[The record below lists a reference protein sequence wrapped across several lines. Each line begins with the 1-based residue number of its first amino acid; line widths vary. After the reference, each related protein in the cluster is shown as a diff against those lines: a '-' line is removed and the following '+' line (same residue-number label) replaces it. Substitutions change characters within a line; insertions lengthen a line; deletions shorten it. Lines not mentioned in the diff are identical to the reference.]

1 MKLVELATS
10 ASLLGIVS
18 VACAT
23 LVHSQTRLLRNVS
36 ERAAMN
42 ETLRT
47 ASGIFAA
54 EIDAAAEQDLRVVTD
69 DSVAMRIMRGRAI
82 VVTRVGQRYA
92 LRYEGLRDPD
102 PVKDS
107 ILAVVNEQ
115 AARFTLASADPPSI
129 ETDLPLAPGAL
140 VLFFESGAYHIATNA
155 LRYRRGEEG
164 RQPVTDELID
174 HRASRFAV
182 ESDGR
187 LLLLHLRGRNTLRQ
201 KPVVT
206 DIRVHLINRPP

>member
-23 LVHSQTRLLRNVS
+23 LVHSQTQLLRNVS
-36 ERAAMN
+36 ERAAMA

-54 EIDAAAEQDLRVVTD
+54 EIDAAADQDLRAVTD
-69 DSVAMRIMRGRAI
+69 DSVAMRIMRGQAI
-82 VVTRVGQRYA
+82 VEARVGQRYA

-102 PVKDS
+102 PLKDS
-107 ILAVVNEQ
+107 ILVVGTEHT
-115 AARFTLASADPPSI
+115 ASFTLASADPPSI

-155 LRYRRGEEG
+155 LRYRRGAEG

-174 HRASRFAV
+174 HRASRFGV
-182 ESDGR
+182 EAEGR

-206 DIRVHLINRPP
+206 ETRVHRINRPP